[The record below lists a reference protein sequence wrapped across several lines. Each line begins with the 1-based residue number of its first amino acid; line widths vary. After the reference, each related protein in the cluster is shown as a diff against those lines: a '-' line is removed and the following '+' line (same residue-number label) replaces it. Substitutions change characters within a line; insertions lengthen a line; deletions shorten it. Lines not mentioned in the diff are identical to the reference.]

1 MSDTLADLAA
11 WLPSDFLSGD
21 LDNNHNISKT
31 LFHNNPAVLFPCE
44 FGSCSSTESESD
56 DDDVTGLTRRFT
68 RSVSLQERIQ
78 MTHPLEKMR
87 GYSGSPESTLNWGV
101 TGPTQVRSTPA
112 TPFGQRDEDS
122 WERIYAAAGQ
132 IAMMKMKMKMMR
144 MNQLQQPN
152 DDDVLAHQLLLGAPP
167 PMGPTTPHHY
177 NHHEELV
184 MQLRFRRSVSASG
197 AGNFNGGGGGQC
209 GVNQPLGFRQSA
221 WPVENQ
227 RRQVTANGFVPKHV
241 SGCYG
246 SGPPFA
252 KKECAG
258 TGVFLPRRYC
268 PEPPEVKKTQAC
280 SPGFVPTRVVAQS
293 YNKNMN
299 IVDPTI
305 VTNPQQPNIHGI
317 FGPHFAQQNIDAQ
330 RAELLMAKRNMV
342 MLAQQHQQHQQ
353 QQQRRS
359 TAYVEANEVVLPQE
373 WTY

>member
-1 MSDTLADLAA
+1 MS
-11 WLPSDFLSGD
+11 
-21 LDNNHNISKT
+21 
-31 LFHNNPAVLFPCE
+31 
-44 FGSCSSTESESD
+44 
-56 DDDVTGLTRRFT
+56 
-68 RSVSLQERIQ
+68 
-78 MTHPLEKMR
+78 HPLEKTR

-132 IAMMKMKMKMMR
+132 IAMLKMKMKMR
-144 MNQLQQPN
+144 MNQQPN
-152 DDDVLAHQLLLGAPP
+152 DDVLAHQILHGAPP
-167 PMGPTTPHHY
+167 PMGPTIPHHHY
-177 NHHEELV
+177 NHHEETV
-184 MQLRFRRSVSASG
+184 MQLRFRRTVSG
-197 AGNFNGGGGGQC
+197 AGNFNGGGC
-209 GVNQPLGFRQSA
+209 GFNQPLGFRQSA

-246 SGPPFA
+246 GGPHVV

-280 SPGFVPTRVVAQS
+280 SPGLVAQS
-293 YNKNMN
+293 YSKNMN

-305 VTNPQQPNIHGI
+305 TTYPQQQPNIHGL
-317 FGPHFAQQNIDAQ
+317 FGPQHFAQPNINAQ
-330 RAELLMAKRNMV
+330 RAELLMARRNMV
-342 MLAQQHQQHQQ
+342 MLTQHQQ

-359 TAYVEANEVVLPQE
+359 TAYVEQTNEVVLPQE